1 MAAGKPV
8 STFLISDVGKL
19 RKNNEDAIGEIPEL
33 GVLVLADGM
42 GGHNA
47 GEVASRIAVN
57 TVTETI
63 RKRWGEIDHQGV
75 DERTGHTHEALLL
88 REAIEAANDAIQQV
102 SRTQPQCAGMGTTV
116 VVALL
121 RADLLSV
128 AYVGDSRLYR
138 LRNGT
143 LEQITRD
150 HSLLEELEEASTMVK
165 KNIVTRA
172 LGVEETVTADI
183 IEQPLEYRDL
193 ILLCSDGL
201 TDLVSDATIAET
213 LLKFENNLAKAGK
226 ALVKEANDAGGKDN
240 ISIVLARVD
249 AKLTPGQPWYE
260 RLLEWL

>member
-1 MAAGKPV
+1 
-8 STFLISDVGKL
+8 
-19 RKNNEDAIGEIPEL
+19 
-33 GVLVLADGM
+33 
-42 GGHNA
+42 
-47 GEVASRIAVN
+47 
-57 TVTETI
+57 
-63 RKRWGEIDHQGV
+63 
-75 DERTGHTHEALLL
+75 
-88 REAIEAANDAIQQV
+88 
-102 SRTQPQCAGMGTTV
+102 
-116 VVALL
+116 
-121 RADLLSV
+121 
-128 AYVGDSRLYR
+128 
-138 LRNGT
+138 
-143 LEQITRD
+143 
-150 HSLLEELEEASTMVK
+150 MVK